1 MHDIDIK
8 YLLFLDPYFQSFGNL
23 EEPKIFKYIST
34 AYLCII
40 HLLEKS
46 IYTLYHIVC
55 IQYDMSLVF
64 LLPYIVMFIAFFRY
78 EQVLI
83 KYCCTTY
90 ELKHFTELPI

>member
-64 LLPYIVMFIAFFRY
+64 TALYRHIAILRY